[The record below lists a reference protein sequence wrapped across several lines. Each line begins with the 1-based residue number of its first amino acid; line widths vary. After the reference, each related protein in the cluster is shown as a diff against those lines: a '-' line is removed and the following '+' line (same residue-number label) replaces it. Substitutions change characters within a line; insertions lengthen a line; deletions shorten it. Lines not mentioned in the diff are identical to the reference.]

1 MLGLLLAVLPEA
13 DREKAERLVTK
24 YQNLLFAVAYRILN
38 HEQNAEDAVYSAWEK
53 ILRHLDQIDETDEN
67 RTKGFLVTVTERT
80 ALNEYKKHKKRR
92 SVEVF
97 LEESSPYYFMKDLEL
112 DNLEISSCIHSLNK
126 RYAEVLLLY
135 YVYRY
140 TLAEI
145 GKLLHKSEATVS
157 RRLKRG
163 WRFSGSSWFQKRNE
177 CDEKWR
183 RDRGFLVEIGFRRGS
198 E

>member
-97 LEESSPYYFMKDLEL
+97 LEESSPYYFMKDLQL

-135 YVYRY
+135 YVHRY
-140 TLAEI
+140 TLADS

-163 WRFSGSSWFQKRNE
+163 
-177 CDEKWR
+177 
-183 RDRGFLVEIGFRRGS
+183 VEILREQLVS
-198 E
+198 EEK